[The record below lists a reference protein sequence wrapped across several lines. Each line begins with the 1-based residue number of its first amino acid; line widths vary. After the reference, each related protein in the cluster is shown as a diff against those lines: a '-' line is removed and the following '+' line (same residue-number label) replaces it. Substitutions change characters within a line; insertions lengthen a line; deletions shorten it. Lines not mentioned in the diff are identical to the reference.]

1 MANHLC
7 RDLLAQSAAS
17 KASPYVLALFLRRV
31 LKFTY
36 VGDTAFGINA
46 VGTLLIATGDSTPT
60 VAPTFAAGKKAGINY
75 GGGLEYYVGIP
86 VASHV
91 VVAGD
96 VNRLLVLKSTANPKH
111 NSGIFRVTAI
121 DAVNNRLLVDWRS
134 AAFPPAEAD
143 DSFEWYLYEGDA
155 FASIPA
161 SGTTSGGTGYRGAGT
176 STNGRIILQSPHA
189 SAWQLRI
196 CNENLTDYS
205 TNGTTPTSSV
215 CPGFGGDSAGDFPVA
230 GRHMHLARWLDT
242 AVGATF
248 GGSSPGFTNN
258 AGTSIYRWT
267 MQGDDGGQSFV
278 CMSRLVSGGGNSQM
292 LLVGIP
298 DNEPAPLPSDNVARV
313 FVIGDGYSL
322 SSGNPLNDISFHGG
336 RYDSNA
342 RYEGMTFGE
351 KNLRPVS
358 ATFGAWN
365 YLSGA
370 TVAASVITEATA
382 ADSVYSSST
391 DLLSVVIFAGMK
403 VTHTSI
409 ISPQSMPFEP
419 RFIGTAP
426 WVREGRANFGNFTL
440 TTDAGK
446 AWQHFKNGVFM
457 EWGGPAVVV

>member
-7 RDLLAQSAAS
+7 RDLLAQSNAS

-36 VGDTAFGINA
+36 VGNTAFGINA

-60 VAPTFAAGKKAGINY
+60 VAPTFGAGTKAGINY

-86 VASHV
+86 IASYT

-111 NSGIFRVTAI
+111 NSGIFRVTGT
-121 DAVNNRLLVDWRS
+121 DVVNNRLLIDYRS
-134 AAFPPAEAD
+134 AEFPPAEAD
-143 DSFEWYLYEGDA
+143 DSIEWYLYEGDN

-161 SGTTSGGTGYRGAGT
+161 SGTTSGGTGYRGAGS

-189 SAWQLRI
+189 TAWQVRI
-196 CNENLTDYS
+196 CNENSTDYS

-215 CPGFGGDSAGDFPVA
+215 CPGFGGDSAGDFPVG

-248 GGSSPGFTNN
+248 GGSSPGFTNSS
-258 AGTSIYRWT
+258 TTIYRWT
-267 MQGDDGGQSFV
+267 MLGDDGGQSFV
-278 CMSRLVSGGGNSQM
+278 CMSRFVSGSGNSQM

-298 DNEPAPLPSDNVARV
+298 DNEPTPLPSDNIARV

-322 SSGNPLNDISFHGG
+322 NVGNYLNDISFHGG
-336 RYDSNA
+336 RYDVTA
-342 RYEGMTFGE
+342 RAEGMTFGE

-370 TVAASVITEATA
+370 TVAASVVTEATA

-391 DLLSVVIFAGMK
+391 DLLSVAIFAGMK
-403 VTHTSI
+403 LSHTATLA
-409 ISPQSMPFEP
+409 PPSMPFEP
-419 RFIGTAP
+419 RFMGTAP

-457 EWGGPAVVV
+457 EWGGPAVVA